1 MSEYADQDALG
12 LAEMVKRKEASPAE
26 LIEAVIARAEQANPQ
41 VNAIAQPLYDQA
53 RARAKQAFEGPF
65 AGVPW
70 VMKDLGHP
78 VKGARLTG
86 GSRAFAD
93 VVASEDAESVKRF
106 RAAGLNIF
114 ATSTS
119 PEFGLTVTTE
129 SKLFGETK
137 NPWDLTRSA
146 GGSSGGSAAL
156 VAAGVLPAAHA
167 TDGGGSIRIPA
178 ACCGLFG
185 LKPSRGRSPVGHGRT
200 EGWNGLGVSHAVT
213 RSVRDSAALMDATH
227 GLEAGSRYAAGAPPE
242 GGYLAGLQR
251 SAAKVLGRAPRV
263 ALMIE
268 PFTGVAVDP
277 ECRQA
282 AEEAAKLCESLGW
295 SVEKARPDVDGRAI
309 GKAMMVV
316 VSTHTAL
323 TVDTREAQLG
333 RKLRDD
339 ELEVATWALVRAGR
353 DLKATD
359 LAAADLAFMT
369 AAIAIA
375 RFQERYDLIL
385 SPTLSK
391 PPVKL
396 GEVSLDQSGE
406 AFGHAVGAYS
416 PYTAV
421 FNQTGAPAANVP
433 LHWSPH
439 GLPVGVQF
447 AARLGEEA
455 LLFSVAAELE
465 RAQPWADRRS
475 PVALSLKEPALSPT

>member
-1 MSEYADQDALG
+1 MDDYADKDALG
-12 LAEMVKRKEASPAE
+12 LAEMVARKAVSPAE
-26 LIEAVIARAEQANPQ
+26 LIDVAIARAEAANPHI
-41 VNAIAQPLYDQA
+41 NAIAQPLYDAA
-53 RARAKQAFEGPF
+53 RARAGQPFEGPF

-70 VMKDLGHP
+70 VTKDLGHP
-78 VKGARLTG
+78 VAGARLTG
-86 GSRAFAD
+86 GSRAFSD

-129 SKLFGETK
+129 SKLFGDTK

-185 LKPSRGRSPVGHGRT
+185 LKPSRGRSPIGHGRT

-213 RSVRDSAALMDATH
+213 RSVRDSAALLDATH
-227 GLEAGSRYAAGAPPE
+227 GPEAGSRYAASGPPE

-251 SAAKVLGRAPRV
+251 TAAQVLGRAPRV
-263 ALMIE
+263 ALMVE

-277 ECRQA
+277 ECRMA
-282 AEEAAKLCESLGW
+282 AQEAAKLCETLGW
-295 SVEKARPDVDGRAI
+295 SVEEARPEVDGRAI
-309 GKAMMVV
+309 GRAMMVV

-323 TVDTREAQLG
+323 TIDTREDQLG
-333 RKLRDD
+333 RSLRDD
-339 ELEVATWALVRAGR
+339 ELELATWDLVRAGR
-353 DLKATD
+353 DLKATG
-359 LAAADLAFMT
+359 LAAADLTFMT

-385 SPTLSK
+385 SPTLAK

-406 AFGHAVGAYS
+406 AFGQAVGAYS

-421 FNQTGAPAANVP
+421 FNQTGAPAMSVP
-433 LHWSPH
+433 LHWSAG

-455 LLFSVAAELE
+455 LLFSTAAELE
-465 RAQPWADRRS
+465 RARPWASRRS
-475 PVALSLKEPALSPT
+475 PVALSASAAG

>member
-1 MSEYADQDALG
+1 MDDYSGKDALG
-12 LAEMVKRKEASPAE
+12 LAEMVARKDVSPAE
-26 LIEAVIARAEQANPQ
+26 LIEAAIARAEQANPQ
-41 VNAIAQPLYDQA
+41 INAVAQPLYDQA
-53 RARAKQAFEGPF
+53 RARTAQPFEGPF

-78 VKGARLTG
+78 VAGARLTG

-93 VVASEDAESVKRF
+93 AVAKEDAESVKRF

-129 SKLFGETK
+129 SKLFGQTR

-213 RSVRDSAALMDATH
+213 RSVRDSAALLDAAH
-227 GLEAGSRYAAGAPPE
+227 GPEAGSRYAASPAPE
-242 GGYLAGLQR
+242 GGYLASLQR
-251 SAAKVLGRAPRV
+251 TAAQVLGRAPRI
-263 ALMIE
+263 ALMVE
-268 PFTGVAVDP
+268 PFTGVSVDP
-277 ECRQA
+277 ECRKA
-282 AEEAAKLCESLGW
+282 VEDAAKLCESLGW
-295 SVEKARPDVDGRAI
+295 AVAEARPNVDGRAL
-309 GKAMMVV
+309 GRAMMVV
-316 VSTHTAL
+316 ISTHTAL
-323 TVDTREAQLG
+323 TIATREAELG
-333 RKLRDD
+333 RPLRDD
-339 ELEVATWALVRAGR
+339 ELEVATWDLVRAGR

-359 LAAADLAFMT
+359 LASADLAFMT
-369 AAIAIA
+369 AAIAVA

-385 SPTLSK
+385 SPTLAK

-396 GEVSLDQSGE
+396 GEVSLDQSGD
-406 AFGHAVGAYS
+406 AFGQAVGAYS

-421 FNQTGAPAANVP
+421 YNQTGAPAMNVP
-433 LHWSPH
+433 LHWSPA
-439 GLPVGVQF
+439 GLPIGVQF

-455 LLFSVAAELE
+455 LLLSVAAELE
-465 RAQPWADRRS
+465 RAQPWAGRR
-475 PVALSLKEPALSPT
+475 PAG

>member
-1 MSEYADQDALG
+1 MSDYAERDALG
-12 LAEMVKRKEASPAE
+12 LAQMVASKDASPAE
-26 LIEAVIARAEQANPQ
+26 LLETAIARAEQANPQ
-41 VNAIAQPLYDQA
+41 VNAIAQPLYEEA
-53 RARAKQAFEGPF
+53 RARAGHAFEGPF

-86 GSRAFAD
+86 GSRAFSD
-93 VVASEDAESVKRF
+93 VVAAEDAESVKRF

-178 ACCGLFG
+178 AACGLFG

-227 GLEAGSRYAAGAPPE
+227 GPEAGSRYLAAPAPE
-242 GGYLAGLQR
+242 GGFLAGLQR
-251 SAAKVLGRAPRV
+251 TAAQVLGRAPRV

-268 PFTGVAVDP
+268 PFSGVPVDP
-277 ECRQA
+277 ECRKA
-282 AEEAAKLCESLGW
+282 VEEAAKLCESLGW
-295 SVEKARPDVDGRAI
+295 VVEEARPDVDGRAI
-309 GKAMMVV
+309 GRAMMVV

-323 TVDTREAQLG
+323 TIAAREAELG
-333 RKLRDD
+333 RPLRDD
-339 ELEVATWALVRAGR
+339 ELEVATWDLVRAGR
-353 DLKATD
+353 DLKAVD
-359 LAAADLAFMT
+359 LASADLAFMT
-369 AAIAIA
+369 AAIAVA
-375 RFQERYDLIL
+375 RFQETYDLIL

-391 PPVKL
+391 PPVTL

-433 LHWSPH
+433 LHWSAQ
-439 GLPVGVQF
+439 GLPIGVQF
-447 AARLGEEA
+447 AARLGEES
-455 LLFSVAAELE
+455 LLFSAAAELE
-465 RAQPWADRRS
+465 RARPWADRRS
-475 PVALSLKEPALSPT
+475 PVAASLR